1 MLLNIGNQNL
11 RVFDDMSITNNI
23 SIVGLNKLE
32 IFQQILNISKQV
44 NPCKIVVISN
54 HLNDYFKEFPNIE
67 NFTNNYNNCII
78 ICDYIIDV
86 NNDSYKQLE
95 DISKNSRFHNS
106 LLITFWNKEI
116 VNPIIQNSKYVINMI
131 S

>member
-67 NFTNNYNNCII
+67 NFTNNYNNYNNYNNCII
-78 ICDYIIDV
+78 VCDDIIDI
-86 NNDSYKQLE
+86 DYC
-95 DISKNSRFHNS
+95 
-106 LLITFWNKEI
+106 LLVLKSVER
-116 VNPIIQNSKYVINMI
+116 VY
-131 S
+131 